1 MNNDKKLDLILEKLA
16 LIEKK
21 QENIE
26 KVAQVQNDKNAAEIL
41 GLRQTIG
48 MQIPTSPVFKVYQ
61 GGEEGHVES
70 DEMQLSP
77 QQKKSFSSTSAP
89 VPEKSIYP
97 SRIVLT
103 TYPGGASVHPLPLIW
118 GAADPLVRGPIVASR
133 HPQSIAHRNA
143 IGAHG
148 NSYMT

>member
-1 MNNDKKLDLILEKLA
+1 MDSKLDLILEKLS
-16 LIEKK
+16 LIERK
-21 QENIE
+21 QEDIE
-26 KVAQVQNDKNAAEIL
+26 RVTSLQNDKHAAEIL

-48 MQIPTSPVFKVYQ
+48 LQVPTSPVFKVYK
-61 GGEEGHVES
+61 GGQEGHVES

-77 QQKKSFSSTSAP
+77 QQKKTFSSTSSAP
-89 VPEKSIYP
+89 VPGKSIYP

-118 GAADPLVRGPIVASR
+118 GAQDPLIRGPVVASR
-133 HPQSIAHRNA
+133 HPQSIAYRNA

-148 NSYMT
+148 MDCFM